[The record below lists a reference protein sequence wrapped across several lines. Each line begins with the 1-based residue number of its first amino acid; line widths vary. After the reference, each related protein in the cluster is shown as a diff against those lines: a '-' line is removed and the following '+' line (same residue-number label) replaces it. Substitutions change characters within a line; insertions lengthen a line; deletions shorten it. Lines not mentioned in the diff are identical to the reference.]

1 MQHRLH
7 AWNLCFAVLVN
18 YEFTHFPPV
27 GTSTERTSA
36 IFVRFVII
44 IPGTSIT
51 LDEYMSIAMIS
62 ALKILGLEWMGASL
76 FISLIL
82 HY

>member
-7 AWNLCFAVLVN
+7 AWNLRFAVPVN

-36 IFVRFVII
+36 IFVRLVIVTQ
-44 IPGTSIT
+44 GTPIV
-51 LDEYMSIAMIS
+51 LNEHMSVVMIS
-62 ALKILGLEWMGASL
+62 ALKTFDFEWIPLGD
-76 FISLIL
+76 
-82 HY
+82 